1 MNRAVVSVCL
11 VPLIALLIAGCAKE
25 QQVVEV
31 VRPVRTLTV
40 AAERADLLAEFSG
53 EVRPR
58 YESRLG
64 FRIGGKISRRL
75 VDVGA
80 QVSKGQVLAQLDP
93 QDLKLAEAAAR
104 SNVTAAVSQ
113 YELAKADLARYRDL
127 RAKNFISQAELD
139 RRQAAHDSA
148 LAQLNAV
155 RAQLG
160 IQDNQAEYAALRAD
174 ADGVI
179 TAVEAEA
186 GQVVTSGQTVVRL
199 AQTAEKEIAI
209 GVPEDQV
216 EAVRAAKRVE
226 VSLWAAPGRVSNGRI
241 RETAPAAD
249 PATRT
254 YAVRVA
260 VADPPAG
267 MRWGMTANVRFSAQ
281 TPVPLIRVPL
291 SALLKTGEHTMVWVL
306 DPASST
312 VRSVPVTIAGPNGN
326 DALLSNGL
334 APGQVV
340 VTAGAHLLQ
349 PGQKVR
355 LLSDEPSRP
364 AAAPATAPAAAKAGS

>member
-1 MNRAVVSVCL
+1 MKHAAIAVCA
-11 VPLIALLIAGCAKE
+11 ALLVGACAKE
-25 QQVVEV
+25 QPATEV

-40 AAERADLLAEFSG
+40 SAERAGMQSEFSG

-75 VDVGA
+75 VDLGA
-80 QVSKGQVLAQLDP
+80 QVKKGQVLAQLDP
-93 QDLKLAEAAAR
+93 QDLKLAEVAAR
-104 SNVTAAVSQ
+104 SNVAAASSQ
-113 YELAKADLARYRDL
+113 YELAKAELARYRDL
-127 RAKNFISQAELD
+127 RAKNFISRAELD
-139 RRQAAHDSA
+139 RRVAANDSA

-155 RAQLG
+155 RAQSS
-160 IQDNQAEYAALRAD
+160 IQDNQADYTVLRAD

-186 GQVVTSGQTVVRL
+186 GQVVSSGQTVVRL

-209 GVPEDQV
+209 AVPEDKV
-216 EAVRAAKRVE
+216 EAVRAASRVE
-226 VSLWAAPGRVSNGRI
+226 VSLWAAPGRASSGRI
-241 RETAPAAD
+241 REIAPAAD

-254 YAVRVA
+254 YAVRVS
-260 VADPPAG
+260 VAEPPAG

-281 TPVPLIRVPL
+281 TPVSLIRVPL
-291 SALLKTGEHTMVWVL
+291 SALLQKGEQTVVWVL
-306 DPASST
+306 DAKSST
-312 VRSVPVTIAGPNGN
+312 VQSVAVTVAGPNGN

-334 APGQVV
+334 APGQVI

-349 PGQKVR
+349 PGQTVK
-355 LLSDEPSRP
+355 LLSEEPPRP
-364 AAAPATAPAAAKAGS
+364 PAAPAVAPAAAKAGS

>member
-1 MNRAVVSVCL
+1 MNRFAVSVCTVLL
-11 VPLIALLIAGCAKE
+11 VAGCAKE
-25 QQVVEV
+25 HQVVEV
-31 VRPVRTLTV
+31 VRPVRTMTV

-58 YESRLG
+58 HESRLG
-64 FRIGGKISRRL
+64 FRVGGKIVRRL

-80 QVSKGQVLAQLDP
+80 QVKKGQVLAQLDP

-104 SNVTAAVSQ
+104 SNVAAAVSQ
-113 YELAKADLARYRDL
+113 YELATADLARYRDL
-127 RAKNFISQAELD
+127 RAKHFISQAELE

-148 LAQLNAV
+148 LAQLDAV
-155 RAQLG
+155 RAQSN
-160 IQDNQAEYAALRAD
+160 IQGNQAEYAALRAD

-186 GQVVTSGQTVVRL
+186 GQVVSSGQTVVRL

-209 GVPEDQV
+209 GVPEDKV
-216 EAVRAAKRVE
+216 DAVRAAKRVE
-226 VSLWAAPGRVSNGRI
+226 VSLWAAPGRTSAGRI
-241 RETAPAAD
+241 REIAPAAD

-267 MRWGMTANVRFSAQ
+267 MRWGMTAKVRFSAQ
-281 TPVPLIRVPL
+281 TPAPLIRVPL
-291 SALLKTGEHTMVWVL
+291 SALLREGDQTVVWVL
-306 DPASST
+306 DPKSST
-312 VRSVPVTIAGPNGN
+312 VHSVPVTIAGPNGN
-326 DALLSNGL
+326 DALLGNGL

-340 VTAGAHLLQ
+340 VTAGAHLLLE
-349 PGQKVR
+349 GQKVR
-355 LLSDEPSRP
+355 LLSDEPPRP
-364 AAAPATAPAAAKAGS
+364 AAAPATARAAGRTGS

>member
-1 MNRAVVSVCL
+1 MISRAAISVCTILL
-11 VPLIALLIAGCAKE
+11 VAGCAKE
-25 QQVVEV
+25 QAAPEV

-80 QVSKGQVLAQLDP
+80 QVKKGQVLAQLDP

-104 SNVTAAVSQ
+104 SNVVAANSQ
-113 YELAKADLARYRDL
+113 YELARAELQRYRDL

-139 RRQAAHDSA
+139 RRQATHDSA

-155 RAQLG
+155 RAQSN
-160 IQDNQAEYAALRAD
+160 IQDNQAEYTALRAD

-186 GQVVTSGQTVVRL
+186 GQVVSSGQTVVRL

-209 GVPEDQV
+209 GVPEDKV
-216 EAVRAAKRVE
+216 EAVRAAPRVD
-226 VSLWAAPGRVSNGRI
+226 VSLWAAPGRASSGRI
-241 RETAPAAD
+241 REIAPAAD

-254 YAVRVA
+254 YAVRVS
-260 VADPPAG
+260 VAEPSAA

-281 TPVPLIRVPL
+281 TPMPLIRVPL
-291 SALLKTGEHTMVWVL
+291 SALLRKGEQTMVWVF
-306 DPASST
+306 DPKSST
-312 VRSVPVTIAGPNGN
+312 VQSTPVTVAGPNGN

-334 APGQVV
+334 APGQVI

-349 PGQKVR
+349 AGQKVR
-355 LLSDEPSRP
+355 LLADEPPRP
-364 AAAPATAPAAAKAGS
+364 AAAAAPVVGKAGS

>member
-1 MNRAVVSVCL
+1 MKRAA
-11 VPLIALLIAGCAKE
+11 IALSTLLLVAGCAKE
-25 QQVVEV
+25 HPVSEV
-31 VRPVRTLTV
+31 IRPVRTLTV

-53 EVRPR
+53 DVRPR

-80 QVSKGQVLAQLDP
+80 LVKKGQVLAQLDP

-104 SNVTAAVSQ
+104 SNVAAASSQ

-139 RRQAAHDSA
+139 RRQSTHDST

-155 RAQLG
+155 RAQSS
-160 IQDNQAEYAALRAD
+160 IQDNQADYTALRAD

-186 GQVVTSGQTVVRL
+186 GQVVSSGQTVFRL

-209 GVPEDQV
+209 GVPEDKV
-216 EAVRAAKRVE
+216 EAIRAAPRVE
-226 VSLWAAPGRVSNGRI
+226 VSLWAAPGRASGGRI
-241 RETAPAAD
+241 REIAPAAD

-254 YAVRVA
+254 YAVRVS
-260 VADPPAG
+260 VAEPPAA

-291 SALLKTGEHTMVWVL
+291 SALLRQGEQTVVWVL
-306 DPASST
+306 DPKSST
-312 VRSVPVTIAGPNGN
+312 VQSVPVTVAGPNGN

-334 APGQVV
+334 APGQVI

-349 PGQKVR
+349 TGQKVKP
-355 LLSDEPSRP
+355 LNDEPTRP
-364 AAAPATAPAAAKAGS
+364 AAAPAPVADKAGS

>member
-1 MNRAVVSVCL
+1 MNRAAVSVCL
-11 VPLIALLIAGCAKE
+11 VPLTVLLVAGCAKE

-31 VRPVRTLTV
+31 VRPVRTMTV

-64 FRIGGKISRRL
+64 FRVGGKILRRL

-80 QVSKGQVLAQLDP
+80 QVKKGQLLAQLDP

-104 SNVTAAVSQ
+104 STVRAAVSQ

-155 RAQLG
+155 RAQSG

-186 GQVVTSGQTVVRL
+186 GQVVSAGQTVVRL

-209 GVPEDQV
+209 GVPEDKV

-226 VSLWAAPGRVSNGRI
+226 VSLWAAPGRASAGRI
-241 RETAPAAD
+241 REIAPAAD

-267 MRWGMTANVRFSAQ
+267 IRWGMTAKVRFSAQ
-281 TPVPLIRVPL
+281 TPAPLIRVPL
-291 SALLKTGEHTMVWVL
+291 SALLREGEQTVVWVF
-306 DPASST
+306 DPKSST
-312 VRSVPVTIAGPNGN
+312 VQSAPVTIAGPNGN
-326 DALLSNGL
+326 DALVSNGL

-349 PGQKVR
+349 QGHKVK
-355 LLSDEPSRP
+355 LLSDEPPRSP
-364 AAAPATAPAAAKAGS
+364 DAPATARAAGRVGS

>member
-1 MNRAVVSVCL
+1 MMR
-11 VPLIALLIAGCAKE
+11 VPMLFCAALLIAGCARE
-25 QQVVEV
+25 QPPTEV

-40 AAERADLLAEFSG
+40 AAEHAELVAEFSG

-80 QVSKGQVLAQLDP
+80 QVRKGQVLAQLDP
-93 QDLKLAEAAAR
+93 QDLKLAETAAR
-104 SNVTAAVSQ
+104 SNVAAAISQ
-113 YELAKADLARYRDL
+113 YELAKAELARYRDL

-139 RRQAAHDSA
+139 RRQSAHDSA

-155 RAQLG
+155 RAQSS
-160 IQDNQAEYAALRAD
+160 IQDNQADYTALRAD

-186 GQVVTSGQTVVRL
+186 GQVVTSGQVVFRL

-209 GVPEDQV
+209 GVPEDKV
-216 EAVRAAKRVE
+216 EAIRAAPRVE
-226 VSLWAAPGRVSNGRI
+226 VSLWAAPGRASSGRI
-241 RETAPAAD
+241 REIAPAAD

-254 YAVRVA
+254 YAVRVTVNA
-260 VADPPAG
+260 PPPA
-267 MRWGMTANVRFSAQ
+267 MRWGMTANVRFAAR
-281 TPVPLIRVPL
+281 TPAPLIRVPL
-291 SALLKTGEHTMVWVL
+291 SALLREGEQTLVWL
-306 DPASST
+306 MDPKAST
-312 VRSVPVTIAGPNGN
+312 VQRVPVTVAGPNGN
-326 DALLSNGL
+326 DALLAGGL
-334 APGQVV
+334 TPGQVI

-355 LLSDEPSRP
+355 PLADESAPP
-364 AAAPATAPAAAKAGS
+364 AAAPATAPAAARAGR